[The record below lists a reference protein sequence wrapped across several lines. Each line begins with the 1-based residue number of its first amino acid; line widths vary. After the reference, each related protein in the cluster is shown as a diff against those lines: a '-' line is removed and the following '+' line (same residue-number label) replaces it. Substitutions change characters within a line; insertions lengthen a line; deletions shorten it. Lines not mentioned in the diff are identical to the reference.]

1 MRGCLCSNT
10 CRRGGIVTGKFL
22 AGLIVIC
29 GLIGGAAMYYLQ
41 VYAYYD
47 DVVPNGTS
55 DVVLIHKDTGESTPI
70 AYQQFKA
77 IDAQSSPIRYRACF
91 STSVPLEKL
100 RDTFVVIE
108 DAVPLHAPGWFDC
121 FDAEDIGDSI
131 EMGQAVAFL
140 SVKDVIYG
148 IDRVTTILPDG
159 RGFAWNRINHCG
171 QKAFDGKKLPPDC
184 PPPPESE

>member
-1 MRGCLCSNT
+1 M
-10 CRRGGIVTGKFL
+10 TGKFL
-22 AGLIVIC
+22 AGFIVIC

-55 DVVLIHKDTGESTPI
+55 DVVLIHMDTGESTPI